1 MTRRTARTR
10 RPSRMARAAALAA
23 VAALAAAAPASA
35 AKTVDYKGKTR
46 GGHTITFKRQGSK
59 VWWISTMVPTVCLP
73 INRVGERSIA
83 GAEIFTPPGY
93 EIVGK
98 EVAFKD
104 LQKPALYY
112 SKVTKNYKVALK
124 NGRRGALTGRLHVT
138 FSFIIPTYPMPAMI
152 IYSCVGDST
161 FSARPR

>member
-1 MTRRTARTR
+1 MTRTVRTV
-10 RPSRMARAAALAA
+10 ALA
-23 VAALAAAAPASA
+23 VVLSLAAAAPAVA

-46 GGHTITFKRQGSK
+46 GGNTITFKRQGSK

-73 INRVGERSIA
+73 INRVGEKSIA

-112 SKVTKNYKVALK
+112 SKVTKNYKVSLK
-124 NGRRGALTGRLHVT
+124 NGRRGALSGKLHVS
-138 FSFIIPTYPMPAMI
+138 FSFIIPTYPMPSMI